1 MRHRLTVPAALSLG
15 VLLMPV
21 SAAAQ
26 SVPLP
31 GSVNLPPAVLSLA
44 CSPAL
49 SFEEP
54 FTPLRITGGQH
65 PSVHRN
71 FAPGDLVTI
80 NAGTDNGIEV
90 GQLYYT
96 RRAVPRE
103 KRSVGRDNPAL
114 IQTTGW
120 IRIWAV
126 DPQMSLATI
135 AYPCDAIEVND
146 YLEPFVLPTVPE
158 IASDRPPAQRGN
170 YGHVMVGNDNRRSFG
185 RGDYFVVDRGS
196 NHGVFRGAQ
205 FVVYRDN
212 FTPGNFLYELGEAI
226 AVDVGAEASTLYVTM
241 SRNAFLVGD
250 YVALRSTEPPP
261 PGPSEPGTGTRAP
274 APVYGYPRTNAR

>member
-1 MRHRLTVPAALSLG
+1 MRHLLTVPAALSLG
-15 VLLMPV
+15 VLMMPV
-21 SAAAQ
+21 SSAAQ
-26 SVPLP
+26 SVPLSDP
-31 GSVNLPPAVLSLA
+31 VDLPPAVISLA
-44 CSPAL
+44 CAPAL
-49 SFEEP
+49 TYAEP

-90 GQLYYT
+90 GQIYYT

-103 KRSVGRDNPAL
+103 KRSISRDNPAL
-114 IQTTGW
+114 IQTSGW
-120 IRIWAV
+120 IRVWAV

-158 IASDRPPAQRGN
+158 ISPDRPPAQRGN
-170 YGHVMVGNDNRRSFG
+170 YGRVMVGNDNRRTFA

-196 NHGVFRGAQ
+196 DHGVFRGAQ

-212 FTPGNFLYELGEAI
+212 LTPGNFLYELGEAV
-226 AVDVGAEASTLYVTM
+226 AVDVGPEASTLYVTL

-250 YVALRSTEPPP
+250 YVALRSTAPPP
-261 PGPSEPGTGTRAP
+261 PVAAAPIRGP
-274 APVYGYPRTNAR
+274 APVHGYPSTNAR